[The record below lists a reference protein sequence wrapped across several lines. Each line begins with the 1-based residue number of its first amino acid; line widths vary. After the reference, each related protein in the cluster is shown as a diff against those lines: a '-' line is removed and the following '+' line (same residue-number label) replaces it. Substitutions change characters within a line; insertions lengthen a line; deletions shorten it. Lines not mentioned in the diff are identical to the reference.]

1 MLKTMIVMDST
12 VHISENYVYGDVD
25 QQLLYVKIYKEFWD
39 LREKFLEK
47 EEWELGHRLVTPVTP
62 DIASWYAVLQ

>member
-1 MLKTMIVMDST
+1 MIVMDST
-12 VHISENYVYGDVD
+12 VKISENYVYGDVD

-39 LREKFLEK
+39 LREKLLEK
-47 EEWELGHRLVTPVTP
+47 EEWVLGHRLVTPVAP